1 MVSQIQP
8 PTQPEVI
15 YPDSDGQPIANNT
28 IQFGWIVEIKQNIEW
43 LFADDPNVFVAG
55 DLFWYPVEGRNKI
68 VNAPDVMVVLG
79 RPKGVGV
86 ARRGHR
92 LLRSNAVCNFLIGL
106 LKIEVVLEIF

>member
-15 YPDSDGQPIANNT
+15 YPDSDGQPVANNT
-28 IQFGWIVEIKQNIEW
+28 IQFGWIVEIKQNLDW

-68 VNAPDVMVVLG
+68 VNAPDVMLVLG

-86 ARRGHR
+86 ARRRHR
-92 LLRSNAVCNFLIGL
+92 ISFLPSDRL
-106 LKIEVVLEIF
+106 T